1 MRTSPAVSELSVR
14 LADGSVDTC
23 RVLLDSQQVSVK
35 SVLLDRGAYSYLT
48 GPAEAESGTSAGT
61 TEASAPWTVRVG
73 RVALTDNS
81 VEYGRL
87 GHRPAA
93 GFDPAFIALAPLDL
107 TIDSVYNRGADI
119 ALQIRRTAFT
129 ERCGLSVR
137 DLTGRFG
144 MDASGIVLS
153 GLDLQTAFS
162 RIRAELTAPLRL
174 SSTGWAWWWRRR

>member
-48 GPAEAESGTSAGT
+48 GPTEAESGTSAGT

-73 RVALTDNS
+73 RIALTGNS

-87 GHRPAA
+87 GHRPAGAPTSRCKSAGRRSPNAA
-93 GFDPAFIALAPLDL
+93 GFRSA
-107 TIDSVYNRGADI
+107 T
-119 ALQIRRTAFT
+119 
-129 ERCGLSVR
+129 
-137 DLTGRFG
+137 
-144 MDASGIVLS
+144 
-153 GLDLQTAFS
+153 
-162 RIRAELTAPLRL
+162 
-174 SSTGWAWWWRRR
+174 